1 MYCLLVVED
10 ETGKEKEN
18 MVCKKKKHIAEKKV
32 DVKKK

>member
-18 MVCKKKKHIAEKKV
+18 MVCKKKTILLKRK
-32 DVKKK
+32 